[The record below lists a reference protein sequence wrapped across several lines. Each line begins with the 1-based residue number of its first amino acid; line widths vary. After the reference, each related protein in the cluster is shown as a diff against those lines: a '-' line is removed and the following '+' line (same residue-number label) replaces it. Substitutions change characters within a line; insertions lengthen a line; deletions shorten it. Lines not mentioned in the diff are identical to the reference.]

1 MRKPTEQREFQSL
14 ANRRSDERMPVE
26 WAGLLTLE
34 NDTSISCTVLDIS
47 LAGVQVESEANVAI
61 GDELVLFIPSVGTFA
76 ATVRWLGDKNIGL
89 SLEAGPDLLLKRV
102 AEDRDKYPDLPPKT
116 GA

>member
-1 MRKPTEQREFQSL
+1 MKKPAEQREFKSL
-14 ANRRSDERMPVE
+14 ANRRSDDRMQVE

-34 NDTSISCTVLDIS
+34 DDSSVSCTVLDVS
-47 LAGVQVESEANVAI
+47 LAGVQVQSDAKVAI
-61 GDELVLFIPSVGTFA
+61 GDEVVLFIPSVGTFA
-76 ATVRWLGDKNIGL
+76 GTVRWLGDKNIGL

-102 AEDRDKYPDLPPKT
+102 AEDPENYPELPPKT